1 MPGDQLPTAPVRL
14 SPIAETRRREGMP
27 EETALAWL
35 VRRSVAQRLPRVSSS
50 ARPLYPIL
58 VVDGDKAVLNKSA
71 ILTNANFRVLSAV
84 SGADALD
91 LAEETDRK
99 IDLLLSDVP
108 MWTCPGTRHHLVAAP
123 GVLVGEPPPV
133 GHKGSPAPKGF
144 RSQPVGRPGYWILT
158 SSWRTTFSS
167 ELRTFMSPSYS
178 MNPSRRNLFMK
189 KLILERVVPTISARV
204 S

>member
-108 MWTCPGTRHHLVAAP
+108 MWTCPGTRHHLVTQR
-123 GVLVGEPPPV
+123 PV
-133 GHKGSPAPKGF
+133 F
-144 RSQPVGRPGYWILT
+144 WWV
-158 SSWRTTFSS
+158 
-167 ELRTFMSPSYS
+167 
-178 MNPSRRNLFMK
+178 SRRRWATKARLRRKDSDPNQSVGPA
-189 KLILERVVPTISARV
+189 IGYSRRHGGRHSAANCGPLCHRRTR
-204 S
+204 